1 MRMIRGIEVNFFR
14 KGFLMKFSP
23 FIVTA
28 FAIFSLGLTG
38 CQKKTAKDAAAEGNR
53 AVAEAGAIN
62 QDLHD
67 HYDVTCYSAKLTDA
81 DIKSKAEKK
90 DWSKVDRTA
99 VREKLNALIAKI
111 DHVFKID
118 RRKDV
123 KINDRDGSLQRARN
137 NAVEY
142 LRSLDNYEKSERKG
156 MGGGGTLPPQL

>member
-1 MRMIRGIEVNFFR
+1 
-14 KGFLMKFSP
+14 MKFSP

-38 CQKKTAKDAAAEGNR
+38 CQKKSAKDAAAEGNR

-90 DWSKVDRTA
+90 DWSKVDRKV

-123 KINDRDGSLQRARN
+123 KSKGHDGSLQRARN
-137 NAVEY
+137 NAMEY
-142 LRSLDNYEKSERKG
+142 LKSLDDYEKNERKG
-156 MGGGGTLPPQL
+156 MGGGTLPPQL